1 MAAKKSTSKRKS
13 TVRNGAR
20 AKSALSA
27 SSSAATTKSA
37 SRAARGGANPAK
49 SAASSSPSS
58 SSSRSSSRRTVV
70 PAPIAPS
77 EAQAQL
83 RSLAMNLWWSWNEV
97 AQRPFAALDP
107 VLWHATKH
115 APLAVLAHAGPATLS
130 AACEE
135 PGFRIALADARAAL
149 AAELARRTWWDDEC
163 AAKNPGACIAYFC
176 SEYAI
181 HESIQQYSGGLGVL
195 AGDHLKSAS
204 DLGVP
209 LVAVGLYYRHGY
221 YIQQFA
227 EDGTTKVLYPV
238 YDRNTMPIADTGI
251 AIECPV
257 GAHAVKARVLR
268 MDVGRTRVFL
278 LDADL
283 AENRPE
289 DRLLTEGLYK
299 GEPDLRMRQQVLLG
313 VGGMLALRA
322 LGIAPTRIHLNEG
335 HAAFAAVEMLAE
347 FRARGMSHADAVKE
361 VRARA
366 VFTTHTPVA
375 AGHDRYGVEMVCDGL
390 ARTLAKGGITRAELE
405 SLSREDPADAKEP
418 VCMTILCLRLAECV
432 NGVAKLHGEV
442 SREMWMKAYGARRA
456 KDVPIGHVTNG
467 IHMPTW
473 LDPRAARFWK
483 DECGFDPCA
492 HTPRNRG
499 WKRAAG
505 ADPAAFWRLRGSLRA
520 SVVRFAR
527 ERLVRAAQRRGEGPA
542 ALDEF
547 ARILDPEA
555 LTIGFARRFATYK
568 RAPLVFTDIDRL
580 AGIVGDAKRPVQF
593 IFAGKAHPRDAGG
606 QAYARTVFEMTRHPK
621 LRGRVVLI
629 EEYDMEVG
637 RALVSG
643 CDVWLNN
650 PIRPHEAS
658 GTSGM
663 KSPPHGGINCSI
675 LDGWW
680 PEGFVESESPT
691 ARASKGVYA
700 SGANGWAIGKADD
713 GHFNEADAHGA
724 GAARDLRDA
733 ESLYALLE
741 RSMVPEFY
749 DRGRD
754 GLPRKW
760 IKRALASASSIPDVF
775 STHRMVSEYT
785 LRAYVG

>member
-1 MAAKKSTSKRKS
+1 MAAKKASTSPSKHTSASKKS
-13 TVRNGAR
+13 T
-20 AKSALSA
+20 
-27 SSSAATTKSA
+27 
-37 SRAARGGANPAK
+37 PAK
-49 SAASSSPSS
+49 SSPTV
-58 SSSRSSSRRTVV
+58 RRTVV
-70 PAPIAPS
+70 PAPIAPD
-77 EAQAQL
+77 EARAQL
-83 RSLAMNLWWSWNEV
+83 RTLAMNLWWAWNEV
-97 AQRPFAALDP
+97 ARRPFAALDP

-115 APLAVLAHAGPATLS
+115 SPLATLAHAAPATVS

-149 AAELARRTWWDDEC
+149 ATEMARTTWWDDAC
-163 AAKNPGACIAYFC
+163 AKDHPRTLIAYFC
-176 SEYAI
+176 SEYAL

-209 LVAVGLYYRHGY
+209 LVAIGLYYRHGY

-227 EDGTTKVLYPV
+227 EDGSTKVLYPV
-238 YDRNTMPIADTGI
+238 YDRATMPMTDTGVVI
-251 AIECPV
+251 DVPV
-257 GAHAVKARVLR
+257 GASMVRAKVLR
-268 MDVGRTRVFL
+268 MDVGRTRVLL

-283 AENRPE
+283 AENAPE
-289 DRLLTEGLYK
+289 DRQLTEGLYK
-299 GEPDLRMRQQVLLG
+299 GEPALRMRQQVLLG
-313 VGGMLALRA
+313 VGGMIALRA
-322 LGIAPTRIHLNEG
+322 LGIEPSRIHLNEG
-335 HAAFAAVEMLAE
+335 HAAFAAIEMLAE
-347 FRARGMSHADAVKE
+347 FRAKGMKHADAVKA

-375 AGHDRYGVEMVCDGL
+375 AGHDRYGVDMVCEGL

-405 SLSREDPADAKEP
+405 ALSREDPANAQEP
-418 VCMTILCLRLAECV
+418 VCMTIVCLRLADRV

-442 SREMWMKAYGARRA
+442 SRAMWQQAFGAKKA

-467 IHMPTW
+467 IHTATW
-473 LDPRAARFWK
+473 VDPKAIAFWK
-483 DECGFDPCA
+483 DACGFDA
-492 HTPRNRG
+492 LAATPRNRG
-499 WKRAAG
+499 WKRAVN
-505 ADPAAFWRLRGSLRA
+505 ADPVAFWALRSSLRA
-520 SVVRFAR
+520 QVVRFTR
-527 ERLVRAAQRRGEGPA
+527 DRVVRAAERRGEGPA
-542 ALDEF
+542 GLDELSRALD
-547 ARILDPEA
+547 PQA

-568 RAPLVFTDIDRL
+568 RAPLLFTDVDRL
-580 AGIVGDAKRPVQF
+580 AAIVGDARRPVQF
-593 IFAGKAHPRDAGG
+593 IFAGKAHPRDLGG
-606 QAYARTVFEMTRHPK
+606 QAYARKVFEMTRHPK
-621 LRGRVVLI
+621 LRGRIMLI

-680 PEGFVESESPT
+680 PEAFDGT
-691 ARASKGVYA
+691 
-700 SGANGWAIGKADD
+700 NGWAIGKADD
-713 GHFNEADAHGA
+713 GGFNEADAHGA
-724 GAARDLRDA
+724 GEKRDLRDA

-741 RSMVPEFY
+741 RKIVPEFY

-760 IKRALASASSIPDVF
+760 IKRALASAASVSDQF
-775 STHRMVSEYT
+775 STHRMVGDYV
-785 LRAYVG
+785 LKAYVD

>member
-1 MAAKKSTSKRKS
+1 MAAKKSKS
-13 TVRNGAR
+13 ST
-20 AKSALSA
+20 KLP
-27 SSSAATTKSA
+27 AATSH
-37 SRAARGGANPAK
+37 
-49 SAASSSPSS
+49 
-58 SSSRSSSRRTVV
+58 RRTVV
-70 PAPIAPS
+70 PAPIAPDD
-77 EAQAQL
+77 ARAQL
-83 RSLAMNLWWSWNEV
+83 RALAMNLWWTWNEV

-107 VLWHATKH
+107 VLWNATKH
-115 APLAVLAHAGPATLS
+115 APLATLAYAGPATMS

-135 PGFRIALADARAAL
+135 PGFRLALADARAAL
-149 AAELARRTWWDDEC
+149 AAEMERSTWWDESC
-163 AAKNPGACIAYFC
+163 AKAHPRACIAYFC
-176 SEYAI
+176 SEYAL

-209 LVAVGLYYRHGY
+209 LVALGLYYRHGY

-227 EDGTTKVLYPV
+227 EDGSTKVLYPV
-238 YDRNTMPIADTGI
+238 YDRATMPMTDTGV
-251 AIECPV
+251 AIEVPI
-257 GAHAVKARVLR
+257 GASTVRARVLR

-283 AENRPE
+283 AENAPE
-289 DRLLTEGLYK
+289 DRQLTEGLYK
-299 GEPDLRMRQQVLLG
+299 GEPMLRMRQQVLLG

-322 LGIAPTRIHLNEG
+322 LGIEPTKIHLNEG
-335 HAAFAAVEMLAE
+335 HAAFAAVEMLAS
-347 FRARGMSHADAVKE
+347 FRAKGMKHADAVKA
-361 VRARA
+361 VRART

-375 AGHDRYGVEMVCDGL
+375 AGHDRYGVDMVCDGL

-405 SLSREDPADAKEP
+405 ALSREDPANAQEP
-418 VCMTILCLRLAECV
+418 VCMTVLCLRLADKV

-442 SREMWMKAYGARRA
+442 SREMWMKAYGARKA

-467 IHMPTW
+467 IHTATW
-473 LDPRAARFWK
+473 TDPKAVRFWK
-483 DECGFDPCA
+483 DACGFDAIAP
-492 HTPRNRG
+492 TPRNRG
-499 WKRAAG
+499 WKRAVN
-505 ADPAAFWRLRGSLRA
+505 ADPAAFWAMRGSLRA
-520 SVVRFAR
+520 QVVRFAR
-527 ERLVRAAQRRGEGPA
+527 ERLVRAAQRRGEAPS

-547 ARILDPEA
+547 ARILDPNA

-580 AGIVGDAKRPVQF
+580 AAIVGDAKRPVQF
-593 IFAGKAHPRDAGG
+593 IFAGKAHPRDLGG
-606 QAYARTVFEMTRHPK
+606 QAYAKTVFEMTRHPK

-663 KSPPHGGINCSI
+663 KAPPHGGINCSI

-680 PEGFVESESPT
+680 PEAFDG
-691 ARASKGVYA
+691 KG
-700 SGANGWAIGKADD
+700 SQGTNGWAIGKADD
-713 GHFNEADAHGA
+713 GRFNEADAHGA
-724 GAARDLRDA
+724 GVKRDLRDA
-733 ESLYALLE
+733 ESLYQLLE
-741 RSMVPEFY
+741 RKIVPEFY
-749 DRGRD
+749 DRGKD

-760 IKRALASASSIPDVF
+760 IKRALASASTVSDVF
-775 STHRMVSEYT
+775 STHRMVSEYA
-785 LRAYVG
+785 LGSYLG

>member
-1 MAAKKSTSKRKS
+1 MAAKKST
-13 TVRNGAR
+13 V
-20 AKSALSA
+20 
-27 SSSAATTKSA
+27 
-37 SRAARGGANPAK
+37 PAK
-49 SAASSSPSS
+49 HPN
-58 SSSRSSSRRTVV
+58 RRTIV
-70 PAPIAPS
+70 PAPITADD
-77 EAQAQL
+77 ARAQL
-83 RSLAMNLWWSWNEV
+83 RELAMNLWWSWNEV
-97 AQRPFAALDP
+97 ARRPFAAIDP

-115 APLAVLAHAGPATLS
+115 SPLATLAYAGPATIS

-149 AAELARRTWWDDEC
+149 ATEMARRTWWEDEC
-163 AAKNPGACIAYFC
+163 AKKHAGTLVAYFC

-204 DLGVP
+204 DLGIP

-227 EDGTTKVLYPV
+227 EDGSTKVLYPV
-238 YDRNTMPIADTGI
+238 YDRATMPIADTGV
-251 AIECPV
+251 AINCPIGDSTV
-257 GAHAVKARVLR
+257 RARVLR

-283 AENRPE
+283 PENRPE
-289 DRLLTEGLYK
+289 DRVLTEGLYK

-322 LGIAPTRIHLNEG
+322 LGIEPSKIHLNEG
-335 HAAFAAVEMLAE
+335 HAAFAAIEMLSE
-347 FRARGMSHADAVKE
+347 LRAQGMKHDAAVKA
-361 VRARA
+361 VRART

-375 AGHDRYGVEMVCDGL
+375 AGHDRYGVDMVCAGL

-405 SLSREDPADAKEP
+405 ALSREDPANAQEP
-418 VCMTILCLRLAECV
+418 VCMTVVCLRLAEKV

-442 SREMWMKAYGARRA
+442 SRAMWQKAYGAKKP

-467 IHMPTW
+467 IHTATW
-473 LDPRAARFWK
+473 VDPKAIAFWK
-483 DECGFDPCA
+483 DACGFDAVAP
-492 HTPRNRG
+492 TPRNRG
-499 WKRAAG
+499 WKRAVN
-505 ADPAAFWRLRGSLRA
+505 ADPAAFWAMRSTLRA
-520 SVVRFAR
+520 QVVRFAR
-527 ERLVRAAQRRGEGPA
+527 ERVVRAAERRGEGPA
-542 ALDEF
+542 SLAELSRALDP
-547 ARILDPEA
+547 AA

-568 RAPLVFTDIDRL
+568 RAPLLFTDIDRL
-580 AGIVGDAKRPVQF
+580 ARIVGDAKRPVQF
-593 IFAGKAHPRDAGG
+593 IFAGKAHPRDLGG
-606 QAYARTVFEMTRHPK
+606 QAYAKKVFEMTRHPK

-663 KSPPHGGINCSI
+663 KAPPHGGINCSI

-680 PEGFVESESPT
+680 PEGFDGT
-691 ARASKGVYA
+691 
-700 SGANGWAIGKADD
+700 NGWAIGKADD
-713 GHFNEADAHGA
+713 EAFNEADAHGA
-724 GAARDLRDA
+724 GERRDLRDA
-733 ESLYALLE
+733 ESLYQLLE
-741 RSMVPEFY
+741 KKIVPEFY
-749 DRGRD
+749 SRGRD

-760 IKRALASASSIPDVF
+760 IKRALSSAASVSDAF
-775 STHRMVSEYT
+775 STHRMVSEYA
-785 LRAYVG
+785 LRSYVG

>member
-1 MAAKKSTSKRKS
+1 MAAKKISKQPAPSKS
-13 TVRNGAR
+13 GPMQSRVQSRVQSPV
-20 AKSALSA
+20 KS
-27 SSSAATTKSA
+27 
-37 SRAARGGANPAK
+37 PAK
-49 SAASSSPSS
+49 SPAKSSVKTPAKSSAST
-58 SSSRSSSRRTVV
+58 RRTVV
-70 PAPIAPS
+70 PAPISSS

-83 RSLAMNLWWSWNEV
+83 RSLAMNLWWTWNEI

-107 VLWHATKH
+107 VLWNASKH
-115 APLAVLAHAGPATLS
+115 SPLSVLASAGPATLA

-135 PGFRIALADARAAL
+135 PGFRLALADARAAL
-149 AAELARRTWWDDEC
+149 AAELARQTWWAQDC
-163 AAKNPGACIAYFC
+163 AKANPNTCVAYFC
-176 SEYAI
+176 SEFAL

-209 LVAVGLYYRHGY
+209 LVGVGLYYRHGY

-227 EDGTTKVLYPV
+227 DDGATKVLYPV
-238 YDRNTMPIADTGI
+238 YDRNTMPISDTGI
-251 AIECPV
+251 AIECPI
-257 GAHAVKARVLR
+257 GGRKVKARVLR

-283 AENRPE
+283 AENAPE

-299 GEPDLRMRQQVLLG
+299 GEPELRMRQQVLLG

-322 LGIAPTRIHLNEG
+322 LGIAPSKIHLNEG
-335 HAAFAAVEMLAE
+335 HAAFAAIEMLAE
-347 FRARGMSHADAVKE
+347 FRASGMAHADAVKA
-361 VRARA
+361 VRART

-375 AGHDRYGVEMVCDGL
+375 AGHDRYGVDMVCAAL
-390 ARTLAKGGITRAELE
+390 AQTLAKGGITHGDFEAI
-405 SLSREDPADAKEP
+405 SRENPADAKEP
-418 VCMTILCLRLAECV
+418 ACMTVVCLRLADKV

-442 SREMWMKAYGARRA
+442 SRAMWMKVYGAKKA
-456 KDVPIGHVTNG
+456 KDVPITHVTNG
-467 IHMPTW
+467 VHMSTW
-473 LDPRAARFWK
+473 MDPRAVQFWK
-483 DECGFDPCA
+483 SECGFDACA
-492 HTPRNRG
+492 PTPRNRG
-499 WKRAAG
+499 WKRAIN
-505 ADPAAFWRLRGSLRA
+505 ADPIAFWAMRASLRT

-527 ERLVRAAQRRGEGPA
+527 ERLVRAAQRRGESPSSIE
-542 ALDEF
+542 EF
-547 ARILDPEA
+547 ANMLDPTV

-580 AGIVGDAKRPVQF
+580 AKIVGDAKRPVQF
-593 IFAGKAHPRDAGG
+593 IFAGKAHPRDIGG
-606 QAYARTVFEMTRHPK
+606 QEYAKQVFEMTRHPA
-621 LRGRVVLI
+621 LRGKVVLI
-629 EEYDMEVG
+629 EEYDMQVG

-680 PEGFVESESPT
+680 PEAFDST
-691 ARASKGVYA
+691 
-700 SGANGWAIGKADD
+700 NGWVIGKADE
-713 GHFNEADAHGA
+713 GAANAAFQEADAHGA
-724 GAARDLRDA
+724 GVARDLRDV
-733 ESLYALLE
+733 ESLYRLLE
-741 RSMVPEFY
+741 KQMVGEFY

-760 IKRALASASSIPDVF
+760 IKRALTSAATIPDFF
-775 STHRMVSEYT
+775 STNRMVSEYAT
-785 LRAYVG
+785 RAYGA